1 MPELLLE
8 ILSEEIPARMQK
20 RAAEDLKRLVGAGL
34 KEAQLDFQS
43 INAFVTPRRLALVV
57 TGLPEAQPDIKEEK
71 KGPQVGAPEQAMAG
85 FNKSLPD
92 GAVVEERDVKGKMFH
107 FAVIDKKG
115 GDTADVLKDVLGVA
129 VNAMA
134 WPKSMRWGAEPKRW
148 VRPMHSI
155 LCLFAGKPVAVAY
168 GNVTAADS
176 TSGHRFLKPEPFK
189 VKDFADYKAKLFDA
203 KVMLDADE
211 RRTLIHRNAD
221 DLAKSTGLT
230 VRPDQGLLDEVT
242 GLVEWPV
249 VLMGD
254 IDDAFMDVPP
264 EVLIAAMRGH
274 QKYFSLLDADG
285 NLAPKFIMVA
295 NMETADDGKVIVAG
309 NERVLRARLADARYF
324 WDQDRKVSLA
334 SRAPKLQSIVFHAKL
349 GTLDEKVDRI
359 QALATELAVH
369 IPDADKDRVRSAAR
383 LAKAD
388 LVTGMVAE
396 FPELQ
401 GLMGRYYALNDG
413 ENENVADAIAEH
425 YSPAGPNDM
434 CPSKPVSVAVALADK
449 IDTLAGFWAIDEKPT
464 GSKDP
469 FALRRAALG
478 VIRLVLENNL
488 RLSLREAF
496 THAAG
501 HYPKKPDISADLL
514 AFFADRLKVHLK
526 EQGVRHDLIDAVFA
540 LGEDDLVCILSRV
553 EALGDFVASD
563 DGANLLTAYSRA
575 ANILKIEEKKDGVSF
590 DAKADE
596 KGLVEADEKALFKTL
611 EKSGKGCAAA
621 LAEEDFAT
629 AMSELAKLRGPV
641 DAFFD
646 TVTVNCDEAAL
657 RVNRLKLL
665 AGIRKVMEDVADF
678 SKVEG

>member
-449 IDTLAGFWAIDEKPT
+449 IDSLVGFWAIDEKPT

-478 VIRLVLENNL
+478 VIRLIVENNL
-488 RLSLREAF
+488 RLSLFNVFGTAF
-496 THAAG
+496 DLYLKRYMGKAFAI
-501 HYPKKPDISADLL
+501 PKENVAVDLL
-514 AFFADRLKVHLK
+514 AFFGDRLIVQQK
-526 EQGVRHDLIDAVFA
+526 ELGTRDDLIKAVFSVKGEHDLVRA
-540 LGEDDLVCILSRV
+540 LARV

-596 KGLVEADEKALFKTL
+596 KGLVEADEKAL
-611 EKSGKGCAAA
+611 
-621 LAEEDFAT
+621 
-629 AMSELAKLRGPV
+629 
-641 DAFFD
+641 
-646 TVTVNCDEAAL
+646 
-657 RVNRLKLL
+657 
-665 AGIRKVMEDVADF
+665 
-678 SKVEG
+678 